1 MLQLLLIT
9 NLFWGGYLKNKLI
22 LLSLIGLMTAC
33 ASHSP
38 SSSQTTTVS
47 NATASQTAANNSAAA
62 TESTLPVLVEDT
74 VIKQQMPNAILF
86 DLYESKVSEQFMPII
101 AWNAGYL
108 LKFPNAKVELQGNAD
123 DKHNSVSD
131 EKLAMARAQNVKDVL
146 LYMGVNDQQITIKSL
161 GNKHLVFAKDSDG
174 HQPRNQ
180 RVDIMYTVAAPQGYH
195 IDKIPVVITTST
207 EQVVI
212 PEPIY

>member
-1 MLQLLLIT
+1 MIA
-9 NLFWGGYLKNKLI
+9 
-22 LLSLIGLMTAC
+22 AC

-38 SSSQTTTVS
+38 SSNSTTV
-47 NATASQTAANNSAAA
+47 AGTAGVSQTAVNNSATL

-86 DLYESKVSEQFMPII
+86 DLYESRVSEQFMPII

-108 LKFPNAKVELQGNAD
+108 LKFPNAKVEIQGNAD
-123 DKHNSVSD
+123 DKHNSVFD
-131 EKLAMARAQNVKDVL
+131 EKLALARAQNVKDVL